1 MQAPN
6 RVRVRVLARAAGL
19 GLLLCAVLCAPLAS
33 ADEVPISD
41 EARAHFKAGVS
52 LLQDPEGERV
62 EEAYREFK
70 AAYESS
76 QSPKILGNMGLC
88 AMKLERD
95 GEAIEAYTRYLRE
108 VTDLGPDE
116 RAQIVRDVQTLTTGV
131 VTVQLTVSGAPPGTK
146 VIVTDVRTPVKGE
159 KVTNAYVLP
168 SDHKLVVGVRSGHHM
183 LTARAP
189 GFQDEQWE
197 MEALS
202 GSKESRTLTLKPR
215 ATAPVVATPPRP
227 AGPEP
232 SRVEPEPTPSR
243 VPWVVAGAGA
253 ALMVAGAVTGVVALG
268 KESDMATACPN
279 DVCPST
285 FDLAGARS
293 SAKTMIGV
301 TDVLLIGGGVLVAG
315 GVTWALLTPGPRP
328 RERAAARSPSFAA
341 TCGPTGCAATAK
353 VTF

>member
-1 MQAPN
+1 MQAPP
-6 RVRVRVLARAAGL
+6 RALTRAVGL
-19 GLLLCAVLCAPLAS
+19 SLLLCAVLCAPLAR

-76 QSPKILGNMGLC
+76 HSPKILGNMGLC

-108 VTDLGPDE
+108 VTDLGPEE

-131 VTVQLTVSGAPPGTK
+131 VTLQLTVTGAPPGTK

-159 KVTNAYVLP
+159 RITNAYVLP

-197 MEALS
+197 IEALS

-215 ATAPVVATPPRP
+215 VTAAAVSPPSRP
-227 AGPEP
+227 AGEP
-232 SRVEPEPTPSR
+232 ARAEPEPAPSR

-268 KESDMATACPN
+268 KESDIATACPN
-279 DVCPST
+279 DLCPST

-315 GVTWALLTPGPRP
+315 GVTWALLTPGPKP
-328 RERAAARSPSFAA
+328 RERGAA
-341 TCGPTGCAATAK
+341 TSPALAAMCGPSGCSATAK
-353 VTF
+353 VNF